1 MGRAFEYRKASKMAR
16 WDKMA
21 KTFSKIGKDIALA
34 VKAGGTDPES
44 NPALRRC
51 IQNAKGANMPKDNV
65 ERAIKKASGAD
76 AENYEEITYEGY
88 GQGGVAFFV
97 ECTTNNP
104 TRTVANVRAI
114 FNKFDGNLGKNG
126 ELAFIFDRK
135 GIFTIDKFQIKSEW
149 DDFEMEM
156 IDGGAEE
163 IDQDENE
170 VLITTAFEDFG
181 SMSHKLD
188 ELGIEAKSAELQR
201 IPNNTKGMT
210 DDQFKANMKM
220 LERFEED
227 DDVQNVFHNMEFT
240 EEQLESM

>member
-1 MGRAFEYRKASKMAR
+1 MGRAFEYRKASKLAR

-34 VKAGGTDPES
+34 VKAGGPDPDS

-51 IQNAKGANMPKDNV
+51 IQNAKGATMPKDNV

-76 AENYEEITYEGY
+76 AENYEEVTYEGY

-97 ECTTNNP
+97 ECTTNNT

-114 FNKFDGNLGKNG
+114 FNKFEGNLGKNG

-135 GIFTIDKFQIKSEW
+135 GIFTIEKTKITIDW
-149 DDFEMEM
+149 DEFEMEM

-163 IDQDENE
+163 IDQDEEE
-170 VLITTAFEDFG
+170 VMITTAFEDFG
-181 SMSHKLD
+181 ALSHKLD
-188 ELGIEAKSAELQR
+188 EMGIEAKSAELQR
-201 IPNNTKGMT
+201 IPNMTKEVNEE
-210 DDQFKANMKM
+210 QFKANMKM

-227 DDVQNVFHNMEFT
+227 DDVQNVYHNMEMT
-240 EEQLESM
+240 DDLLSKI

>member
-21 KTFSKIGKDIALA
+21 KSFSKIGKDIALA
-34 VKAGGTDPES
+34 VKAGGPDPDS
-44 NPALRRC
+44 NPSLRRC

-76 AENYEEITYEGY
+76 AEQYEEITYEGY
-88 GQGGVAFFV
+88 GQGGVAFFI

-114 FNKFDGNLGKNG
+114 FNKFDGSLGKNG

-135 GIFTIDKFQIKSEW
+135 GIFSLDKSLIKVDW

-163 IDQDENE
+163 VESDDEE
-170 VLITTAFEDFG
+170 VMITTAFEDFG
-181 SMSHKLD
+181 ALSHKLE
-188 ELGIEAKSAELQR
+188 ELGLDAKSSELER
-201 IPNNTKGMT
+201 IPNNTKEVT
-210 DDQFKANMKM
+210 EEQFKINMKM
-220 LERFEED
+220 LDRFEED
-227 DDVQNVFHNMEFT
+227 DDVQNVYHNMEIT
-240 EEQLESM
+240 DELMNSL

>member
-21 KTFSKIGKDIALA
+21 KAFSKIGKDIALA
-34 VKAGGTDPES
+34 VKAGGPDPDA

-51 IQNAKGANMPKDNV
+51 ILNAKGANMPKDNV
-65 ERAIKKASGAD
+65 ERAIKKASGND

-88 GQGGVAFFV
+88 GQGGVAFFID
-97 ECTTNNP
+97 CTTNNP

-135 GIFTIDKFQIKSEW
+135 GIFSIDKSIIKMNW

-156 IDGGAEE
+156 IDGGAEDVE
-163 IDQDENE
+163 SDDEE
-170 VLITTAFEDFG
+170 VMITTAFEDFG
-181 SMSHKLD
+181 ALSHKLE
-188 ELGIEAKSAELQR
+188 ELGLEAKSAELER
-201 IPNNTKGMT
+201 IPNIIKEVTEE
-210 DDQFKANMKM
+210 QFKINMKM
-220 LERFEED
+220 LERFEDD
-227 DDVQNVFHNMEFT
+227 DDVQNVYHNMEIT
-240 EEQLESM
+240 DELMNTL

>member
-65 ERAIKKASGAD
+65 ERAIKKANGAD
-76 AENYEEITYEGY
+76 AENYEEVTYEGY

-135 GIFTIDKFQIKSEW
+135 GIFTIDKTQIKSEW

-181 SMSHKLD
+181 SMSHKLY

-220 LERFEED
+220 LQRFEED